1 MNDAKNKQ
9 TWEEIVKP
17 IVVLS
22 VISLVVSA
30 LLAIVN
36 TYTEPV
42 IEANEKAVTLA
53 AYVDVMPTVSDA
65 KTLDEVKDFTTENV
79 EGVVKSADGCYAVK
93 AVEKGFDGGELSV
106 IVGFGADGAIT
117 GVYVDA
123 STQTKGIGTHVSDED
138 YLQQFYGLDGTQNL
152 TMGEGVDG
160 YSGATY
166 SSKALFAALN
176 DCVNCYNEVA
186 GAM

>member
-1 MNDAKNKQ
+1 MSNLKNNP

-22 VISLVVSA
+22 VISLIVSA

-36 TYTEPV
+36 TYTAPV
-42 IEANEKAVTLA
+42 IDSNEKAVTLA
-53 AYVDVMPTVSDA
+53 AYVDVMPSVSDA
-65 KTLDEVKDFTTENV
+65 KTLDEVKDFTTQNV
-79 EGVVKSADGCYAVK
+79 AGVVKSADGCYAVK
-93 AVEKGFDGGELSV
+93 AVEKGFDGGELTV
-106 IVGFGADGAIT
+106 IVGFGTDGTIT

-123 STQTKGIGTHVSDED
+123 TTQTKGIGTQVADEK

-160 YSGATY
+160 VSGATY